1 MRETNEYFKGILNQI
16 LDSYAIIEN
25 LGDSPND
32 LYVLQIEISKIM
44 GLFKI
49 IFRKLSKTDGFPQEV
64 SGLHKIIGDY
74 LENYDFSREIDLLL
88 KTFSEDQSR
97 VKNIR
102 MSISKS
108 LNDKEL
114 IEKIYSTSKKPVSYT
129 HLTLPTSDL
138 V

>member
-1 MRETNEYFKGILNQI
+1 MREANEYFKGILNQI

-25 LGDSPND
+25 LDNTPND
-32 LYVLQIEISKIM
+32 LHVLQIEVAKIM

-49 IFRKLSKTDGFPQEV
+49 ISRKLDKTSELPQDFSK
-64 SGLHKIIGDY
+64 LHKVVEEY
-74 LENYDFSREIDLLL
+74 LVNYDFSREIELLL

-102 MSISKS
+102 LSVSKS

-114 IEKIYSTSKKPVSYT
+114 IEKIYSLSKK
-129 HLTLPTSDL
+129 L
-138 V
+138 

>member
-32 LYVLQIEISKIM
+32 LYVLQIEISKNM

-49 IFRKLSKTDGFPQEV
+49 IFRKLGKTDGFPQEV

-102 MSISKS
+102 ISISKS

-114 IEKIYSTSKKPVSYT
+114 IEKIYNTSKK
-129 HLTLPTSDL
+129 L
-138 V
+138 

>member
-1 MRETNEYFKGILNQI
+1 MREANEYFKGILNQI

-25 LGDSPND
+25 LDNTPND
-32 LYVLQIEISKIM
+32 LHVLQIEVAKIM

-49 IFRKLSKTDGFPQEV
+49 ISRKLDETSELPQDFSK
-64 SGLHKIIGDY
+64 LHKIVEEY
-74 LENYDFSREIDLLL
+74 LVNYDFSREIELLL

-114 IEKIYSTSKKPVSYT
+114 IEKIYSTSKK
-129 HLTLPTSDL
+129 L
-138 V
+138 

>member
-1 MRETNEYFKGILNQI
+1 MREANEYFKGILNKI

-25 LGDSPND
+25 LDNAPND
-32 LYVLQIEISKIM
+32 LHVLQIEVAKIM

-49 IFRKLSKTDGFPQEV
+49 ISRKLDKTSDLPQDFSK
-64 SGLHKIIGDY
+64 LHKIVEEY
-74 LENYDFSREIDLLL
+74 LINYDFSREIELLL

-102 MSISKS
+102 LSVSKS

-114 IEKIYSTSKKPVSYT
+114 IEKIYSLSKK
-129 HLTLPTSDL
+129 L
-138 V
+138 

>member
-25 LGDSPND
+25 LHNSPND
-32 LYVLQIEISKIM
+32 LDVLQIEVAKIM

-49 IFRKLSKTDGFPQEV
+49 IFRKLSKNNDSLQDF
-64 SGLHKIIGDY
+64 SKLHKIVGEY

-114 IEKIYSTSKKPVSYT
+114 IEKIYNMSKK
-129 HLTLPTSDL
+129 L
-138 V
+138 

>member
-1 MRETNEYFKGILNQI
+1 MREVNEYFKGILNQI

-25 LGDSPND
+25 LTDKPSD
-32 LYVLQIEISKIM
+32 LQVLKIEMAKTMGFFTIIHRNLRKMDDKTHEFSILQKIV
-44 GLFKI
+44 G
-49 IFRKLSKTDGFPQEV
+49 G
-64 SGLHKIIGDY
+64 Y

-114 IEKIYSTSKKPVSYT
+114 IEKIYNMSKK
-129 HLTLPTSDL
+129 L
-138 V
+138 

>member
-25 LGDSPND
+25 LDNAPND
-32 LYVLQIEISKIM
+32 LHVLQIEVAKIM

-49 IFRKLSKTDGFPQEV
+49 IFRKLGKTDGFPQEV

-102 MSISKS
+102 ISISKS

-114 IEKIYSTSKKPVSYT
+114 IEKIYNTSKK
-129 HLTLPTSDL
+129 L
-138 V
+138 